1 MSLSLAL
8 SAVPVSVFAEET
20 EDTAGTANNPFKLQN
35 VNSDCSLTYEMY
47 DQNTNVQ
54 DGAWYENGFLFV
66 TFTGAVQDHTNQLRL
81 YRNQLYGKDLAYLV
95 GKKYTKARS
104 DLFKKV
110 SGIAGV
116 ANIPER

>member
-66 TFTGAVQDHTNQLRL
+66 TFTDAPQDHTNQLRL
-81 YRNQLYGKDLAYLV
+81 YRNQLYGKDLSVWRGEYSGTLNF
-95 GKKYTKARS
+95 YTRI
-104 DLFKKV
+104 LM
-110 SGIAGV
+110 
-116 ANIPER
+116 